1 MFIDIFCLNEFLAY
15 FFIDFVFNKMQRST
29 SQFWTVSNLKN
40 CNLSKM
46 SEIEKVQLKE
56 SRPTPDISINQE
68 CSSNGLKFFIIL

>member
-1 MFIDIFCLNEFLAY
+1 
-15 FFIDFVFNKMQRST
+15 MQRST
-29 SQFWTVSNLKN
+29 SQNWTVSNLKN